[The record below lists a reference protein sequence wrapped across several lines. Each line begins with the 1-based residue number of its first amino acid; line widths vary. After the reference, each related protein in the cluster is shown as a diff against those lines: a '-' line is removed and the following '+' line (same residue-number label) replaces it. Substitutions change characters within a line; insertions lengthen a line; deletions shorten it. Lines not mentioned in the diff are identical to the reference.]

1 MNKKLLVLVIVV
13 SAALFTAGGILAKA
27 VPDMIK
33 LQDPAYKEHKKGV
46 VEFTH
51 GKHQKEYAE
60 KYPEFYKNGC
70 GECHHDKDNKPL
82 SNLKEGDDVQKC
94 IECHKIAAE
103 APKGKK
109 AKKKLSKKEKIKNTS
124 RPKKRRQPA
133 PSAIRKRQNKP
144 NEIIHPKGHASKKMH
159 ALFFSS
165 RSFSIQLLPT
175 RVRRRSRYIQS
186 VWRCKDRSNHSV
198 HEAGNRIGPPRRW
211 DRFVP

>member
-13 SAALFTAGGILAKA
+13 SAALFVAAGIYAKA
-27 VPDMIK
+27 VPDIIK
-33 LQDPAYKEHKKGV
+33 LEDPAYKEHKKGV

-51 GKHQKEYAE
+51 GKHQKDYAQ

-109 AKKKLSKKEKIKNTS
+109 AKKKLSKKEKIKDYHAEALHENCRGCHRKYNKKYKPAKKAPTTCTKCH
-124 RPKKRRQPA
+124 PKKA
-133 PSAIRKRQNKP
+133 K
-144 NEIIHPKGHASKKMH
+144 
-159 ALFFSS
+159 
-165 RSFSIQLLPT
+165 
-175 RVRRRSRYIQS
+175 
-186 VWRCKDRSNHSV
+186 
-198 HEAGNRIGPPRRW
+198 
-211 DRFVP
+211 